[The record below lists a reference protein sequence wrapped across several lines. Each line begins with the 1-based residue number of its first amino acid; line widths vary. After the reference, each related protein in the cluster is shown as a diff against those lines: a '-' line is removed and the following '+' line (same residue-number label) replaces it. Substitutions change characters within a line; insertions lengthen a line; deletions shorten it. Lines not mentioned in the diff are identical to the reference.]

1 MKIDSDVLEKAIGH
15 RFDVSSYATL
25 GMSDAVHVGGVL
37 SFLDN
42 PKYASV
48 VNANPNIKGIFIKE
62 ADSCLI
68 RNDVEKL
75 IVDDPK
81 WFFFSVVNYLG
92 KNKKRVKSVI
102 SDTACIHPSAVIS
115 DVGVIIEDDVVIE
128 PNVVVMCDVIIKKR
142 TVIRAGAVIGVDGYE
157 HKKTTKGVLSVVHDG
172 VVIICEGVE
181 VGVNSFVAKGFDYR
195 ATIVGA
201 ETKIDALVHYAHGV
215 QCGKRCLIV
224 ANAMLG
230 GNVTIGDDVWIGP
243 SASIANRLTIG
254 NGAFVTMGSVV
265 TKSVKENE
273 KVTGNF
279 AIPHHLFLQN
289 LKRSVSND

>member
-1 MKIDSDVLEKAIGH
+1 MPFMLD
-15 RFDVSSYATL
+15 
-25 GMSDAVHVGGVL
+25 L

-42 PKYASV
+42 PKYAV

-142 TVIRAGAVIGVDGYE
+142 TVIRAG
-157 HKKTTKGVLSVVHDG
+157 
-172 VVIICEGVE
+172 
-181 VGVNSFVAKGFDYR
+181 
-195 ATIVGA
+195 
-201 ETKIDALVHYAHGV
+201 
-215 QCGKRCLIV
+215 
-224 ANAMLG
+224 
-230 GNVTIGDDVWIGP
+230 P
-243 SASIANRLTIG
+243 
-254 NGAFVTMGSVV
+254 
-265 TKSVKENE
+265 
-273 KVTGNF
+273 
-279 AIPHHLFLQN
+279 
-289 LKRSVSND
+289 